1 MRAICFIF
9 LAILAIETN
18 LYAAEAGMPQLDPK
32 YWASQAFWLVI
43 TFAFLYLAIAKL
55 FVPKIRN
62 VLNDRSNKIK
72 NDLDEAKNLK
82 DISEKKLKDY
92 DLLIVE
98 AKKEVHKILTENKNN
113 LKTEIENKRKVIEKE
128 INSEVEKIQIE
139 IAKLKKNSID
149 DIEKISEEIASK
161 IIEEISGEKLNQS
174 SIKAAISES
183 TKKNINKYL

>member
-1 MRAICFIF
+1 MRAFCFIF
-9 LAILAIETN
+9 LAILAIETD

-43 TFAFLYLAIAKL
+43 TFTFLYLAIAKL

-92 DLLIVE
+92 DLLIIE